1 MKPKAEVVGVSKYIE
16 RKTTNQ
22 KITLL
27 TTTTKETQPPSQI
40 KRQNWLIRSRIPSR
54 WEAPKIKEL

>member
-1 MKPKAEVVGVSKYIE
+1 MKPKAAVVGISKYID

-22 KITLL
+22 KITLS
-27 TTTTKETQPPSQI
+27 TTTTKKTQPASQI
-40 KRQNWLIRSRIPSR
+40 KRQNWLIRSRITSR